1 MQGFCVCFIFHINSE
16 SILDHIEIEV
26 NIKIQ
31 VPNTKTSAATTEKI
45 IAIKK
50 NWKERKYDVKTKKNI
65 PIYIW
70 TDNNS

>member
-1 MQGFCVCFIFHINSE
+1 MCFIFHINSE

-50 NWKERKYDVKTKKNI
+50 N
-65 PIYIW
+65 
-70 TDNNS
+70 